1 MKLHI
6 QSSPN
11 CSQEELRTLLIDAAD
26 QLAGANSCLLEPK
39 LHWDGYPILLAD
51 AQGHPV
57 LISFDT
63 ENSQAALLNGL
74 HAIEQLAVALPWVN
88 QVYDNLKQQKKA
100 PRLVVV
106 SRESPPGAGVV
117 LADSPRLKLF
127 TYRILRINDDTGIW
141 LECLDQYLGSAGL
154 TDSRD
159 TKPKAVTTEIQRPA
173 QVTATGTLPALSED
187 ERAYFRQL

>member
-6 QSSPN
+6 QSLPN
-11 CSQEELRTLLIDAAD
+11 CSQEELRALLIDAAD

-39 LHWDGYPILLAD
+39 LHWDGNPILLAD

-57 LISFDT
+57 LLSFDT

-88 QVYDNLKQQKKA
+88 QVYDNLKQQQKA

-106 SRESPPGAGVV
+106 SREPPPGAGVV
-117 LADSPRLKLF
+117 LADCSRLKLF
-127 TYRILRINDDTGIW
+127 TYRVLRINDDTGIW
-141 LECLDQYLGSAGL
+141 LECLEQEHGSAGL
-154 TDSRD
+154 IDTRD
-159 TKPKAVTTEIQRPA
+159 TGPKAVNTDQIPA
-173 QVTATGTLPALSED
+173 QPTPTGNMPTLSED
-187 ERAYFRQL
+187 ERADFRQL

>member
-74 HAIEQLAVALPWVN
+74 HAIEPN
-88 QVYDNLKQQKKA
+88 
-100 PRLVVV
+100 
-106 SRESPPGAGVV
+106 SP
-117 LADSPRLKLF
+117 
-127 TYRILRINDDTGIW
+127 I
-141 LECLDQYLGSAGL
+141 
-154 TDSRD
+154 
-159 TKPKAVTTEIQRPA
+159 PKRCR
-173 QVTATGTLPALSED
+173 S
-187 ERAYFRQL
+187 